1 MSLVAINYAKNLVRA
16 PDSSKITATEKAV
29 LLVLADW
36 HNDGLGVAW
45 PSMELLAEKSGISVR
60 HCRRIIAGLAGK
72 HVLGRVGMCRADSGG
87 QTSNEYV
94 FLELVSTKASPATA
108 AIRRTLQHVRR
119 IPMSESPRRSRP
131 PHAALSVLPA
141 PTYPSYPPGHGRPP
155 LKPLGG
161 SVSDSL
167 NEHAGDPIAP
177 TPRSADCMEQSLTT
191 KSPTAVPMKAKQN
204 CFNDLGL
211 ARTAWD
217 KARTAIRKIQGG
229 KDLKS
234 FHFNDASVIEATE
247 DGAGKI
253 VVTLRSPKREATERG
268 IEKHRLIIAPAMQ
281 SFYGRTV
288 NLIVLGAG

>member
-60 HCRRIIAGLAGK
+60 HCRRIITGLVGK

-94 FLELVSTKASPATA
+94 FLELVSPKASPATA
-108 AIRRTLQHVRR
+108 AIRRTLQQVRR
-119 IPMSESPRRSRP
+119 IPMPGSPRSSRP
-131 PHAALSVLPA
+131 PQAALSGRPA
-141 PTYPSYPPGHGRPP
+141 PTPASCPPGQGRPA

-161 SVSDSL
+161 TFSDSL
-167 NEHAGDPIAP
+167 NEHAGDPLGA

-191 KSPTAVPMKAKQN
+191 KSPTAVPMKVKQSW
-204 CFNDLGL
+204 FNNLGL
-211 ARTAWD
+211 AQTAWD
-217 KARTAIRKIQGG
+217 KAKAAIRKVQRGN
-229 KDLKS
+229 DLKL
-234 FHFNDASVIEATE
+234 FHFNDSSVIEATQ

-268 IEKHRLIIAPAMQ
+268 IKKHCLIIAPAMQ
-281 SFYGRTV
+281 SFYGRNV
-288 NLIVLGAG
+288 NLIVLGTE